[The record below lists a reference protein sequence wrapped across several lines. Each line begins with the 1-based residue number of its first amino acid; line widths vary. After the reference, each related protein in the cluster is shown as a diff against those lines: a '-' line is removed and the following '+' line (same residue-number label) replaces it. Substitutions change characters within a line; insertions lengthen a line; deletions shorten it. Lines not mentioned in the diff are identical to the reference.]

1 MSGGPG
7 GKRVRLIVG
16 VALIGGAIG
25 WVATRGL
32 AGNLVYFRTPTE
44 VVTEATAGDRM
55 RVGGQVVPGSVDEG
69 TESTRF
75 LVTDGTTRLT
85 VVATAGLPALFRPG
99 QGVVLE
105 GIYGHDGAF
114 RADNVLVKHDS
125 VYEAPEPGETPNTA
139 KVRGGALGRLTEVEG

>member
-1 MSGGPG
+1 MT
-7 GKRVRLIVG
+7 KQRVRLVVG
-16 VALIGGAIG
+16 VALIGAALG
-25 WVATRGL
+25 WVATKGL
-32 AGNLVYFRTPTE
+32 FGSLVYYRTPTE
-44 VVTEATAGDRM
+44 VVTEARAGDRM

-69 TESTRF
+69 AEATRF

-105 GIYGHDGAF
+105 GIYGDDGAF

-125 VYEAPEPGETPNTA
+125 VYEAPDPGETPTTA
-139 KVRGGALGRLTEVEG
+139 EVEG